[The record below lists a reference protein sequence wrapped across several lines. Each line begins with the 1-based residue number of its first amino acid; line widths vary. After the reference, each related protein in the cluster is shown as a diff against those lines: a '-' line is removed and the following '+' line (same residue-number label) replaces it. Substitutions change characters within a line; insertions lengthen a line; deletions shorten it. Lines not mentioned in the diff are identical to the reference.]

1 MKKDKIKELRAKNIE
16 ELAPLSVLTKEKL
29 EHLKFDLKS
38 GKTAAIKEIRNL
50 KKEIAVILTV
60 LKEYESK
67 K

>member
-1 MKKDKIKELRAKNIE
+1 MKKDKVKELRVKTAD
-16 ELAPLSVLTKEKL
+16 ELNLLSVSIKEKL

-50 KKEIAVILTV
+50 KKEIAVILTIV
-60 LKEYESK
+60 KEYESK

>member
-1 MKKDKIKELRAKNIE
+1 MKKDKMKELRAKNAE
-16 ELAPLSVLTKEKL
+16 ELHSLMVSLKEKL

-50 KKEIAVILTV
+50 KKEVAVILTIV
-60 LKEYESK
+60 KEYESK